1 MAVSRKTALAAFDLI
16 DAANAVIACQ
26 KGLAARAQSRP
37 RDKLIPKDYLNDAT
51 LLAEFHKGWD
61 FADEALKAE

>member
-1 MAVSRKTALAAFDLI
+1 MAVNRKTALAAFDLI

-26 KGLAARAQSRP
+26 KGIVARAQSRP
-37 RDKLIPKDYLNDAT
+37 RDKLIPKDYLDDAA

-61 FADEALKAE
+61 HADTALKAE